1 MSEQKYMKIKKRFFY
16 EGAQLA
22 LFLAESEG
30 LGEYVEI
37 AEFYGT
43 LTNNA
48 FEWFKNVKYPEI
60 IEEYI
65 SCSDERK
72 RFGGAVK
79 YGYFM
84 KVVASRESEKEI
96 SISCEVCM
104 KNVRGEILIDF
115 LDEETWDKELC
126 IMVKKKKEK
135 KKVRPALH
143 KKDKS
148 PTEL

>member
-1 MSEQKYMKIKKRFFY
+1 MSEQKEIKIKKRFFY

-30 LGEYVEI
+30 LGEYVEV
-37 AEFYGT
+37 AGFYGT
-43 LTNNA
+43 LIKNA
-48 FEWFKNVKYPEI
+48 FEWFENVKYPEI

-84 KVVASRESEKEI
+84 KVVASRESEKKI

-104 KNVRGEILIDF
+104 KNVRGEKIFEF
-115 LDEETWDKELC
+115 LDEQTWDKELL

-135 KKVRPALH
+135 KKKGA
-143 KKDKS
+143 
-148 PTEL
+148 

>member
-1 MSEQKYMKIKKRFFY
+1 MSEQKEIKIKKRFFY

-22 LFLAESEG
+22 SFLGESEG

-43 LTNNA
+43 LIKNA
-48 FEWFKNVKYPEI
+48 FEWFENVKYPEI

-65 SCSDERK
+65 SCSDELK

-84 KVVASRESEKEI
+84 KVVASIEREKEI
-96 SISCEVCM
+96 NVSCKVCM

-115 LDEETWDKELC
+115 LDEQTWDKELL
-126 IMVKKKKEK
+126 IMVKKKKK
-135 KKVRPALH
+135 KK
-143 KKDKS
+143 KKGA
-148 PTEL
+148 